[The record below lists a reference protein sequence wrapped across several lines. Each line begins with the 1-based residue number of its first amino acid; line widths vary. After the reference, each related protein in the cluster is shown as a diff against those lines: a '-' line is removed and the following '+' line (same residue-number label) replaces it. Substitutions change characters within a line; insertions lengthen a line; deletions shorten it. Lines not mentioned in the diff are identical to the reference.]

1 MRKYLKTY
9 QGAFCMNTLS
19 ELFEEQLKDLY
30 NAEKQLTKAL
40 PAMARKAYTPSLK
53 EAFTGH
59 LEETTNQVQRLEEIG
74 QALGFSLKGKVCKAM
89 EGLIGEGKEVIKDK
103 GDRLVLD
110 AALIAAA
117 QRVEH
122 YEISAY
128 GSARALAE
136 HLGHSDAVEL
146 LQATLDVESGADEK
160 LNSISLDEVLRDA
173 PSGRPDDERAEE
185 AEESE
190 KVPVVAAT
198 PARKGK

>member
-1 MRKYLKTY
+1 
-9 QGAFCMNTLS
+9 MNTLS

-30 NAEKQLTKAL
+30 NAERQLTKAL
-40 PAMARKAYTPSLK
+40 PAMAQKASTPSLK

-74 QALGFSLKGKVCKAM
+74 QALGISLKGKVCKAM
-89 EGLIGEGKEVIKDK
+89 EGLIEEGKEVIKEK

-146 LQATLDVESGADEK
+146 LQATLDEESGADQK
-160 LNSISLDEVLRDA
+160 LNSISLNEILGEA
-173 PSGRPDDERAEE
+173 PSGLEDDEEGDEE
-185 AEESE
+185 TEESE
-190 KVPVVAAT
+190 EIPAAAVAT
-198 PARKGK
+198 TRKRK

>member
-1 MRKYLKTY
+1 
-9 QGAFCMNTLS
+9 MNTLS

-30 NAEKQLTKAL
+30 NAERQLTKAL
-40 PAMARKAYTPSLK
+40 PAMARKASTPSLK

-74 QALGFSLKGKVCKAM
+74 QALGISLKGKVCKAM
-89 EGLIGEGKEVIKDK
+89 EGLIEEGKEVIKEK

-136 HLGHSDAVEL
+136 RLGHSDAVEL
-146 LQATLDVESGADEK
+146 LQATLDEESGADQK
-160 LNSISLDEVLRDA
+160 LNSISLGEILDEA
-173 PSGRPDDERAEE
+173 PSGLEDDEEGDEE
-185 AEESE
+185 TEESE
-190 KVPVVAAT
+190 EIPAAAVAT
-198 PARKGK
+198 TRKRK

>member
-1 MRKYLKTY
+1 
-9 QGAFCMNTLS
+9 MNTLS

-30 NAEKQLTKAL
+30 NAERQLTKAL
-40 PAMARKAYTPSLK
+40 PAMARKASTPSLK

-74 QALGFSLKGKVCKAM
+74 QALGISLKGKVCKAM
-89 EGLIGEGKEVIKDK
+89 EGLIEEGKEVIKEK

-136 HLGHSDAVEL
+136 HLRHSDAVEL
-146 LQATLDVESGADEK
+146 LQATLDEESGADQK
-160 LNSISLDEVLRDA
+160 LNSISLDEILGEA
-173 PSGRPDDERAEE
+173 PSGLEDDEEGDEE
-185 AEESE
+185 TEESE
-190 KVPVVAAT
+190 EIPAAAVAT
-198 PARKGK
+198 TRKRK